1 MSFMRQAIQLD
12 FKLYCLP
19 AEKDFGLEFGRVW
32 FNYFH
37 LDQGVLL
44 RPDSLWMQ

>member
-1 MSFMRQAIQLD
+1 MSFMKHAIQLD
-12 FKLYCLP
+12 FILYYLP

-32 FNYFH
+32 FNNLH